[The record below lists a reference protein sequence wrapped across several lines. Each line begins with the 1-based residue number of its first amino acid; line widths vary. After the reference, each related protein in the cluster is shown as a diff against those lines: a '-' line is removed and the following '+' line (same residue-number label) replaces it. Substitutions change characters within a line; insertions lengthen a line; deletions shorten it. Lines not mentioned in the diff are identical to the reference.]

1 MLILNYQDVIYCQL
15 IRPSLGKFKPL
26 PGLAY
31 HNRLFYQLESY
42 SNTEYTS
49 AVKRARELFDR
60 AEQRLVFLLVEE
72 QDACTIW
79 CEDHQLM
86 TLQEFQAKKEDFFEN
101 YLKNILEDMCQVGGI
116 SLKTHRLNSQ
126 VYSKCFVGCEA
137 VAWLTD
143 NLKIAIPEAVQLGQR
158 LIDEKLVHQI
168 ENKHIFKNDNLL
180 YRFYGD
186 EAIK

>member
-1 MLILNYQDVIYCQL
+1 MLILNHQDVIYCQL

-31 HNRLFYQLESY
+31 HHRLFYQLESY
-42 SNTEYTS
+42 SQTEYTS

-60 AEQRLVFLLVEE
+60 ADQRLVFLVVEE
-72 QDACTIW
+72 PDACTIW

-86 TLQEFQAKKEDFFEN
+86 TLEEFEAKKESFFEN
-101 YLKNILEDMCQVGGI
+101 QLKNIVEDMRQLGGI
-116 SLKTHRLNSQ
+116 TIKTHRVNSQ
-126 VYSKCFVGCEA
+126 VFPKCFVGSEA
-137 VAWLTD
+137 VAWLT
-143 NLKIAIPEAVQLGQR
+143 NHLKIAIPEAVQLGQR
-158 LIDEKLVHQI
+158 LVDESLVHQI
-168 ENKHIFKNDNLL
+168 EHKNIFKNDNLL